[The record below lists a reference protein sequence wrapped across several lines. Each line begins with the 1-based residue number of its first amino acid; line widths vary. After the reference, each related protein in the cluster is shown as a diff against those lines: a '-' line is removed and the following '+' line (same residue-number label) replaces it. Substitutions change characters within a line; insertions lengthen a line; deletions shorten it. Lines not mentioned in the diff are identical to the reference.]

1 MPPAC
6 SRFPGVVSLW
16 PRLDLAGWLA
26 LALGVA
32 LGPGAPPAAGA
43 SDGHAAAGYPPTN
56 TLHAR
61 LAASS
66 TSSGLS
72 TNLSDGPAH
81 AVAPASQ
88 QAGPLTVATD
98 TDTNGP
104 APPLIWPPRKPEV
117 AVAAEASSRLKQLEG
132 QLELARHLRLT
143 RQTTQATPLLVEL
156 LAEDVP
162 EEIQRSALLELAL
175 VAQDENDLPRAQ
187 QVYAQFVQKWPGDPR
202 VPEVLLRQ
210 GLLFRRMGLN
220 NLALAKFYSVMT
232 AALVLKTDHFEY
244 YQRLVLQAQIE
255 IAETH
260 YLSGRFSEA
269 AEFYPRLLRQNNP
282 FLNRPLVQYRLI
294 RSLAAVGRH
303 DEAAS
308 QAYDFLERYPDAPEQ
323 PEVRFLLAGSL
334 KQMGRNSEALQQVL
348 KLLTEQRARTADRPE
363 VWAYWQRRTGN
374 EIANQLY
381 REGDYTK
388 ALDIYL
394 TLAQL
399 DPSPA
404 WQLPVLYQVGMTYER
419 LQQPQLAAET
429 YQRILDRS
437 GELGTNAP
445 PGLQALV
452 QMAKWRL
459 DFVQWQ
465 SKAEL
470 ALRRLA
476 PPVQASVTPLES
488 ALPATP

>member
-1 MPPAC
+1 MSVAC
-6 SRFPGVVSLW
+6 KIPDPLRWRPDLRPGRILVPGLCVAAL
-16 PRLDLAGWLA
+16 LWLA
-26 LALGVA
+26 VQH
-32 LGPGAPPAAGA
+32 PV
-43 SDGHAAAGYPPTN
+43 
-56 TLHAR
+56 
-61 LAASS
+61 
-66 TSSGLS
+66 SGE
-72 TNLSDGPAH
+72 
-81 AVAPASQ
+81 
-88 QAGPLTVATD
+88 VATAPSFSGPPSNTVPSTPTPAQGTSNAPTPNLLSNAQPATVTAAEPPNLVGLD
-98 TDTNGP
+98 TTNSP
-104 APPLIWPPRKPEV
+104 APPLVWPPKRPEI
-117 AVAAEASSRLKQLEG
+117 AIAAETADRLKQLQG

-143 RQTTQATPLLVEL
+143 RQTAQATPLLVEL

-187 QVYAQFVQKWPGDPR
+187 QVYAQFVQKWPADPR

-232 AALVLKTDHFEY
+232 AALVLKTDYFEY

-260 YLSGRFSEA
+260 YLSGRFAEA
-269 AEFYPRLLRQNNP
+269 AEFYQRLLRQNNP
-282 FLNRPLVQYRLI
+282 FLNRALVQYRLI

-308 QAYDFLERYPDAPEQ
+308 QAYDFLDRFPDAPEQ
-323 PEVRFLLAGSL
+323 PEVRFLLATSL
-334 KQMGRNSEALQQVL
+334 KQLGRNSEALQQVL

-381 REGDYTK
+381 REGDYTR

-399 DPSPA
+399 DSSPA

-419 LQQPQLAAET
+419 LQQPELAAQT
-429 YQRILDRS
+429 YQRILDRV
-437 GELGTNAP
+437 GELGTNAT
-445 PGLQALV
+445 PGLQALI
-452 QMAKWRL
+452 QMARWRM
-459 DFVQWQ
+459 DFVKWQ
-465 SKAEL
+465 TRAEL

-476 PPVQASVTPLES
+476 PPVQASTTPLES
-488 ALPATP
+488 AIPSTP